1 MGTMVG
7 DDDQGNQIGMAPA
20 AKWIG
25 CRNMNDAGIG
35 SPASYIECYQWFVA
49 PTDLDDANPD
59 PSKGPDVINNSWSC
73 PPGEGCTS
81 NILLAVVQSVRA
93 AGILTVHSAGNR
105 GPTCGSVDYPAAIY
119 DESFTVGA
127 TTYTDVIWSGSSRG
141 PVTVDG
147 SNRLKPDIS
156 APGTSIYSSILNGGF
171 GYMSGTSMAA
181 PHVAGVAALLI
192 SAYPQI
198 AGQVDLLEEIMNSS
212 ALPKF
217 SSQNCGGIQGTV
229 QPNNTYGFGR
239 IDALSALNRLMPP
252 DPASYFPAV
261 LMAQESS

>member
-1 MGTMVG
+1 
-7 DDDQGNQIGMAPA
+7 
-20 AKWIG
+20 
-25 CRNMNDAGIG
+25 
-35 SPASYIECYQWFVA
+35 
-49 PTDLDDANPD
+49 
-59 PSKGPDVINNSWSC
+59 
-73 PPGEGCTS
+73 
-81 NILLAVVQSVRA
+81 
-93 AGILTVHSAGNR
+93 
-105 GPTCGSVDYPAAIY
+105 
-119 DESFTVGA
+119 
-127 TTYTDVIWSGSSRG
+127 
-141 PVTVDG
+141 
-147 SNRLKPDIS
+147 
-156 APGTSIYSSILNGGF
+156 
-171 GYMSGTSMAA
+171 MSGTSMAA